1 MLCFLQECSA
11 SPSKFRSL
19 MSNKVWIS
27 LTAASATVLLHPL
40 VPAVA
45 GSQTTQVFSPLPPA
59 TITELSVT
67 ELPTQVATVQPPT
80 KKNLQSTTEPEIP
93 VVAFGIE
100 SNRPEEKVRRSIL
113 NLGSTIKKQLNSS
126 NKAVTTIQ
134 PVKIPQY
141 FSQPSSILGVPASKE
156 RRTDSSEP
164 SGSWGPLDS
173 VEPTGNPEVTVPSEN
188 VLQTQTGQA
197 SWYGY
202 EAGNMTATGER
213 YNARAL
219 TAAHKTLPFGTRV
232 RVTNLRNSRSV
243 VVRINDR
250 GPYIRGR
257 IIDLSAAAAEQVGL
271 TTSGVAKVRVD
282 ILSYGSGKRKS
293 RR

>member
-1 MLCFLQECSA
+1 MFGISIKI
-11 SPSKFRSL
+11 SIS

-40 VPAVA
+40 FPAVA
-45 GSQTTQVFSPLPPA
+45 GNQPTQVSVNSPLPQA
-59 TITELSVT
+59 TITELSV
-67 ELPTQVATVQPPT
+67 
-80 KKNLQSTTEPEIP
+80 
-93 VVAFGIE
+93 
-100 SNRPEEKVRRSIL
+100 
-113 NLGSTIKKQLNSS
+113 
-126 NKAVTTIQ
+126 IQ
-134 PVKIPQY
+134 PVKISQY
-141 FSQPSSILGVPASKE
+141 FPQPSTIVEVPDSKE
-156 RRTDSSEP
+156 RRTDSSKP

-173 VEPTGNPEVTVPSEN
+173 TEPTSSPEITAPSEN

-232 RVTNLRNSRSV
+232 RVVNLRNGRTV

-257 IIDLSAAAAEQVGL
+257 IIDLSAAAAEEVGL
-271 TTSGVAKVRVD
+271 TTSGVANVRLD

>member
-1 MLCFLQECSA
+1 MISYLYLAPQ
-11 SPSKFRSL
+11 RSYL
-19 MSNKVWIS
+19 ILWAILKRWYALVSSGMFGISIKISISMSNKVWVS
-27 LTAASATVLLHPL
+27 LSAASVTVLLHSL
-40 VPAVA
+40 LPAVA
-45 GSQTTQVFSPLPPA
+45 GSQPTQVFVNSPLPQA
-59 TITELSVT
+59 I
-67 ELPTQVATVQPPT
+67 
-80 KKNLQSTTEPEIP
+80 I
-93 VVAFGIE
+93 
-100 SNRPEEKVRRSIL
+100 
-113 NLGSTIKKQLNSS
+113 SS
-126 NKAVTTIQ
+126 K
-134 PVKIPQY
+134 
-141 FSQPSSILGVPASKE
+141 
-156 RRTDSSEP
+156 P

-173 VEPTGNPEVTVPSEN
+173 AEPTSNPEVTAPSEN

-232 RVTNLRNSRSV
+232 RVTNLRNGRVV

-257 IIDLSAAAAEQVGL
+257 IIDLSAAAAEEVGL
-271 TTSGVAKVRVD
+271 TTSGVANVRVD